1 MKTDLI
7 NTVTRSLGK
16 ARLQLQKHSPEIM
29 VVAGCVGVVASAVMA
44 CKATTKAS
52 DILEETKERVED
64 VRTCVETIDDY
75 TDEDRKKDLTIIY
88 TQTGL
93 KFVKLYAPA
102 VVLGALS
109 LTGILAS
116 NNILRKRNV
125 ALAAAYATVDK
136 GFKEYRGRVVERFGK
151 ELDRELLYNIRKK
164 EVEEVV
170 VNEDGTQSVVKKTV
184 DVVDPNDIGYYA
196 KMFDEYCTN
205 WSKNAEDNYLFLK
218 QQMNYANEILNS
230 RGYIFLN
237 EVYEMLGFDKTVA
250 GHAVGWMKNGDGD
263 GFVDFGLYDIH
274 NEASRDF
281 LNGREKSVLL
291 SFNPDGTIYHKVF
304 ADAG

>member
-1 MKTDLI
+1 MKTNLI
-7 NTVTRSLGK
+7 NSVTRSLGK
-16 ARLQLQKHSPEIM
+16 VRLQLKQHSPEIM

-52 DILEETKERVED
+52 EILEETKKNVED
-64 VRTCVETIDDY
+64 VHTCLETHEDY
-75 TDEDRKKDLTIIY
+75 TVEDSKKDLTIVY
-88 TQTGL
+88 VQTGL
-93 KFVKLYAPA
+93 KFVKLYGPA
-102 VVLGALS
+102 VLLGALS
-109 LTGILAS
+109 ITSILAS
-116 NNILRKRNV
+116 NNILRKRNL

-136 GFKEYRGRVVERFGK
+136 GFKDYRGRVVERFGE

-170 VNEDGTQSVVKKTV
+170 VNEDGTQTVVKKTV

-196 KMFDEYCTN
+196 KFFDEYCVN

-218 QQMNYANEILNS
+218 QQLNYANEILNS

-237 EVYEMLGFDKTVA
+237 EVYEMLGFDTTVA
-250 GHAVGWMKNGDGD
+250 GHVVGWMKNGDGQ
-263 GFVDFGLYDIH
+263 GFVDFGMYDIH
-274 NEASRDF
+274 NEKARDF
-281 LNGREKSVLL
+281 INGREKSILL

-304 ADAG
+304 SDAG